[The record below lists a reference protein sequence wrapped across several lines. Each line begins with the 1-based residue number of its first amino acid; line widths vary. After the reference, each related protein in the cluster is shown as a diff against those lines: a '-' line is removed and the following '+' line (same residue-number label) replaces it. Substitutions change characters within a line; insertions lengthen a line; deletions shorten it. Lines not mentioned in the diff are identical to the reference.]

1 MACFV
6 TGRTGFIGRNLV
18 ERLLDREGE
27 IHLLHRPGSA
37 EKGEAL
43 IDRWTAERA
52 AQNGSDVRGR
62 SKLIAGDLTSPR
74 LGMAYKVFPDSAAAR
89 KGAVKDGEKAP
100 EEKASTEAVALA
112 HLMRGVHW

>member
-1 MACFV
+1 MVDFV

-27 IHLLHRPGSA
+27 LHLLHRPGSA
-37 EKGEAL
+37 EKVEAL

-62 SKLIAGDLTSPR
+62 SKLIAPR
-74 LGMAYKVFPDSAAAR
+74 RSR
-89 KGAVKDGEKAP
+89 
-100 EEKASTEAVALA
+100 SRT
-112 HLMRGVHW
+112 

>member
-37 EKGEAL
+37 EK
-43 IDRWTAERA
+43 
-52 AQNGSDVRGR
+52 V
-62 SKLIAGDLTSPR
+62 
-74 LGMAYKVFPDSAAAR
+74 
-89 KGAVKDGEKAP
+89 
-100 EEKASTEAVALA
+100 EKASTEAVALA
-112 HLMRGVHW
+112 HLTRGVHW

>member
-1 MACFV
+1 MAYFV
-6 TGRTGFIGRNLV
+6 TGRTGFIGRNPV

-37 EKGEAL
+37 EKVEAL
-43 IDRWTAERA
+43 IDRCTAEG
-52 AQNGSDVRGR
+52 NDVRGR

-74 LGMAYKVFPDSAAAR
+74 LGMPYKVFPDSAAAR

>member
-1 MACFV
+1 MAHLV
-6 TGRTGFIGRNLV
+6 TGRTGFTGRNLV

-37 EKGEAL
+37 EKVKSVN
-43 IDRWTAERA
+43 DRWTAERA

-74 LGMAYKVFPDSAAAR
+74 LGMA
-89 KGAVKDGEKAP
+89 
-100 EEKASTEAVALA
+100 
-112 HLMRGVHW
+112 